1 MPSSLFGIL
10 NNARAGMAAQQ
21 LQLEVASHNLA
32 NANTEGYSRQRV
44 ELSARRP
51 LFMPEGMLGTGVEV
65 LDISRSRDALLD
77 RQVRSSTSDLMGD
90 QMRFNLLSEVE
101 TSFGEPGEAGLGA
114 TLDAFYSAWSDLA
127 NDPTGIG
134 TRNVLVQ
141 RGQLLTEHL
150 QQVSSGLD
158 TVRTTAINQLSADA
172 TRANQLLDE
181 VARLNRE
188 IVAAQSAG
196 NSAPD
201 LGDQRDRALDAL
213 SGILDIEV
221 HPQSRGDVNVTVG
234 GISVV
239 DGVSAESLSVSAGAG
254 TWSIETDAGFALTAP
269 GGTVGAALRVLHD
282 DLPAFRTALDDL
294 ARGIAE
300 TVNAAHS
307 GGTSPNGAT
316 GVDFF
321 DVSGGLANVTAGTL
335 SLDAAILADA
345 DNVAAGSADG
355 GGGYQ
360 PGANDVALAIA
371 GLRTTGSAGY
381 LAGGTAGEA
390 YRGLVAQVGLA
401 VSGASTD
408 VAAGET
414 LRTAALQRRES
425 LVGVSTDEEL
435 VSVIQFQAAYAA
447 SARIVNVVDEML
459 QTLLS
464 IA

>member
-10 NNARAGMAAQQ
+10 NNARAGMAVQQ

-44 ELSARRP
+44 DLGARRP
-51 LFMPEGMLGTGVEV
+51 LYMPEGMLGTGVEA

-90 QMRFNLLSEVE
+90 QMRFNLLSQIE
-101 TSFGEPGEAGLGA
+101 TTLGEPGDSGLGA
-114 TLDAFYSAWSDLA
+114 TLDAFYSSWSDLA
-127 NDPTGIG
+127 NDPTGTG
-134 TRNVLVQ
+134 TRNVLVE
-141 RGQLLTEHL
+141 RGRLLTDQL
-150 QQVSSGLD
+150 QRVSGGLD
-158 TVRTTAINQLSADA
+158 TVRTTTINQLSADA
-172 TRANQLLDE
+172 TRANQLLGE

-188 IVAAQSAG
+188 IVAAESAG

-201 LGDQRDRALDAL
+201 LGDQRDSALDAL
-213 SGILDIEV
+213 SGILDIQV
-221 HPQSRGDVNVTVG
+221 HPQPRGDVNVSVG

-239 DGVSAESLSVSAGAG
+239 DGVSAETLSVSAGSG
-254 TWSIETDAGFALTAP
+254 TWTMQTAAGFALSAP
-269 GGTVGAALRVLHD
+269 GGTVGAALTVIEQD
-282 DLPAFRTALDDL
+282 IPAFRTALDDL

-300 TVNAAHS
+300 TVNAAHTA
-307 GGTSPNGAT
+307 GTSPNGAT

-321 DVSGGLANVTAGTL
+321 DVSGGLANVTAGNL
-335 SLDAAILADA
+335 SLDAAILADVA
-345 DNVAAGSADG
+345 NVAAGSGDG
-355 GGGYQ
+355 GGLYQ
-360 PGANDVALAIA
+360 PGANDIALTIA
-371 GLRTTGSAGY
+371 GLRTAGSPGY
-381 LAGGTAGEA
+381 LGGGTSGEA
-390 YRGLVAQVGLA
+390 YRSLVSQVGLA

-414 LRTAALQRRES
+414 LRTAAVQRRES